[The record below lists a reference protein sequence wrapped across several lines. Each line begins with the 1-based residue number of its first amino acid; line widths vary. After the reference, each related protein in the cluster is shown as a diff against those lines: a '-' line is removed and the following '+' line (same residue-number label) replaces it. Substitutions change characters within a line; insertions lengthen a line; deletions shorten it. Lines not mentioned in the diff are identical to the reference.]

1 MHYQDVDTIWLNCL
15 YVFLSLHT
23 DIYFEPEGKMK
34 STDLRTTLNGRKG
47 RIKVQDSGKES
58 LQRRDIYIC
67 RVCMTSFVQYLFF
80 PKGQYWNW
88 DILFQELANIFWE

>member
-23 DIYFEPEGKMK
+23 DIYFEPEWKMK

-67 RVCMTSFVQYLFF
+67 LGLYDQLCPVSVL
-80 PKGQYWNW
+80 P
-88 DILFQELANIFWE
+88 

>member
-1 MHYQDVDTIWLNCL
+1 
-15 YVFLSLHT
+15 
-23 DIYFEPEGKMK
+23 MK

-80 PKGQYWNW
+80 PEGQY
-88 DILFQELANIFWE
+88 